1 MKKLLLFFS
10 FLMII
15 SCSKTNV
22 EEESDVTLVT
32 YQLSILASEGGTVSF
47 DNPNNGLFET
57 GSRVIIEAIPDEGFY
72 FTEWSN
78 GSRENPLTINIESD
92 VTIFPKFLNKLN
104 LIKRFSE
111 IVIGDG
117 ENGPMHTLRWKAMKI
132 SIQGASSEIEKEL
145 DVFIEELNTILSN
158 DNQFNCEKVT
168 DNYGVHMVNS
178 TAEEFLNIYPEYEN
192 NGIELEDFWGYASW
206 SANAEGYINE
216 GRVFLNEPE
225 MTWIK
230 AIKWTIRHELGHVL
244 GLKHTPDETS
254 IMHPLFYE
262 NINEGFSELDKESL
276 RFLHDSRMPLKS
288 DLESSNAILKNILG
302 VNSSKKILKN
312 FKVNQKTKKISK
324 KGYDYKCHRI

>member
-1 MKKLLLFFS
+1 
-10 FLMII
+10 
-15 SCSKTNV
+15 
-22 EEESDVTLVT
+22 
-32 YQLSILASEGGTVSF
+32 
-47 DNPNNGLFET
+47 
-57 GSRVIIEAIPDEGFY
+57 
-72 FTEWSN
+72 
-78 GSRENPLTINIESD
+78 
-92 VTIFPKFLNKLN
+92 
-104 LIKRFSE
+104 
-111 IVIGDG
+111 
-117 ENGPMHTLRWKAMKI
+117 MHTLKWKAMKI
-132 SIQGASSEIEKEL
+132 YIQGASSEIEKEL

-288 DLESSNAILKNILG
+288 DLESSNVILKNILG

>member
-10 FLMII
+10 FLII
-15 SCSKTNV
+15 TSCSKKNV
-22 EEESDVTLVT
+22 EDESDATLVS
-32 YQLSILASEGGTVSF
+32 YQLSILPSDGGSVSY
-47 DNPNNGLFET
+47 DNPNNGLFEA
-57 GSRVIIEAIPDEGFY
+57 GSRVIVEAVPGEGFY

-78 GSRENPLTINIESD
+78 GSRENPLTVNIESD
-92 VTIFPKFLNKLN
+92 VTIFPKFLNKLD

-132 SIQGASSEIEKEL
+132 SIQGASTEIEKEL

-158 DNQFNCEKVT
+158 DNQFTCEKVT

-206 SANAEGYINE
+206 SADAEGYINE
-216 GRVFLNEPE
+216 GRVFLNKPE

-254 IMHPLFYE
+254 IMHRFFRE
-262 NINEGFSELDKESL
+262 DINEGFSELDKESL

-288 DLESSNAILKNILG
+288 DLETSNAILKNILG
-302 VNSSKKILKN
+302 VSSSKKILKN